1 MITTDGWDTNVL
13 VYVEY
18 VLIVQVYKTTTLC
31 RGRALLIN
39 NKYFE
44 EAKTR
49 DGSEIDFCNMMLLL
63 HKLNIYIT
71 PLTNLTTSVNINA
84 CFIYIFGRFAT

>member
-1 MITTDGWDTNVL
+1 MGHQCFSLTL
-13 VYVEY
+13 YVVY
-18 VLIVQVYKTTTLC
+18 VLIVQVYKTATPW

-49 DGSEIDFCNMMLLL
+49 DGSEIDFCNVMLLL
-63 HKLNIYIT
+63 HKLNIYIN
-71 PLTNLTTSVNINA
+71 PLTNCTTSVNIIA
-84 CFIYIFGRFAT
+84 FSCL